1 MTTLNHLLTLKSFD
15 GLKQAGPLAI
25 IELLLNQI
33 WSFGTFVVALVN
45 GIVVFVYECYAIV
58 PPIFNQIAN
67 FYIRFSGYLSTI
79 GETAA
84 TSEENITQA
93 VNAVNMAPTVG
104 TASIVD
110 IFRYC
115 LNIDA
120 IGEGV
125 QMIVGLGAIWF
136 LILVTVLVGAT
147 MLVISGFAVWATRRT
162 VVFLSAGMIDV

>member
-1 MTTLNHLLTLKSFD
+1 MIALNHLLTLKGFD

-25 IELLLNQI
+25 IEIILNQI
-33 WSFGTFVVALVN
+33 WSFGAFVVALVN
-45 GIVVFVYECYAIV
+45 GIGVFVYECYAIV

-67 FYIRFSGYLSTI
+67 FYILFSGYLSKI

-84 TSEENITQA
+84 QSEDNITEA

-120 IGEGV
+120 IGEGI

-136 LILVTVLVGAT
+136 LILVAFLLGAT
-147 MLVISGFAVWATRRT
+147 MLVISGFVVWATRRC